1 MAKIVSRIFEQ
12 KGAIGLVLSADRN
25 ARNIVPTWQ
34 DLDVLQA
41 IDSAI
46 SPVSTLTDILSGEVL
61 DYFSCPSSVTHTLNR
76 LA

>member
-12 KGAIGLVLSADRN
+12 KGAIGLVLSADRS

-46 SPVSTLTDILSGEVL
+46 SPVSTLTDILSGEKFSTISAVL
-61 DYFSCPSSVTHTLNR
+61 PVLHIL
-76 LA
+76 